1 MSETEI
7 NFVEFYFSYN
17 EVETGLIKALLE
29 GEGIPALVRD
39 MHITPYPISIG
50 KFAEKRIA
58 VPEEMVEDAK
68 ELIKQA
74 IYDGFLNEREGKFK
88 E

>member
-1 MSETEI
+1 
-7 NFVEFYFSYN
+7 
-17 EVETGLIKALLE
+17 
-29 GEGIPALVRD
+29 

-58 VPEEMVEDAK
+58 VTEEKVEEAR
-68 ELIKQA
+68 EIIKQA
-74 IYDGFLNEREGKFK
+74 ITDGFLDEGEGKFK